1 MFTFYE
7 CFCTLLLCT
16 TNKITNMPTL
26 TVRLP
31 DKTLYEVEI
40 NSKILHVSKNAYIQE
55 AINNL
60 NEKIKSNLKREKLI
74 KASQKVRNNSM
85 EVNSEFSIIEND
97 PEI

>member
-1 MFTFYE
+1 
-7 CFCTLLLCT
+7 
-16 TNKITNMPTL
+16 MPTL

-31 DKTLYEVEI
+31 DETLYEVEI
-40 NSKILHVSKNAYIQE
+40 NSKFLHVSKNAYIQE

-60 NEKIKSNLKREKLI
+60 NEKIKSNFKREKLI

-85 EVNSEFSIIEND
+85 EVNSEFSMIEDD

>member
-1 MFTFYE
+1 
-7 CFCTLLLCT
+7 
-16 TNKITNMPTL
+16 MPIL
-26 TVRLP
+26 TIRLP

-40 NSKILHVSKNAYIQE
+40 NSKSLHVSKNAYIQE

-60 NEKIKSNLKREKLI
+60 NEKIMSNLKREKLI

-97 PEI
+97 SEI

>member
-1 MFTFYE
+1 
-7 CFCTLLLCT
+7 
-16 TNKITNMPTL
+16 MPTL